1 MFNKE
6 IADKIDAVAKAEIAQ
21 YGLPTE
27 RHYDLSMQKGLEL
40 AKKLQADENLVRAGV
55 ALMDIRL
62 GYAAKVANDQPG
74 HVKYCVEFAETLL
87 KEFGVDEPYYATL
100 INCVAA
106 HHKVKT
112 ADYNPFETIEA
123 EIVANADC
131 YRFIHPRGVMSFHAT
146 AVKRGL
152 DHDAALK
159 LVESKLDEKYGIM
172 TLPAVKEELEPY
184 YKAFKDILTV
194 GRD

>member
-1 MFNKE
+1 MFSKE
-6 IADKIDAVAKAEIAQ
+6 IAEKIDAAAKAEIAQ

-40 AKKLQADENLVRAGV
+40 AKKLQADENLVMAGV

-87 KEFGVDEPYYATL
+87 KELGVGEPYYSTL
-100 INCVAA
+100 INCVSA

-112 ADYNPFETIEA
+112 ADCNPFETIEA

-159 LVESKLDEKYGIM
+159 LVENKLDEKYGIM
-172 TLPAVKEELEPY
+172 TLPEAKAELEPY
-184 YKAFKDILTV
+184 YKAFKEILTV

>member
-1 MFNKE
+1 MFSKE
-6 IADKIDAVAKAEIAQ
+6 LADKIDAVARQEIAQ

-27 RHYDLSMQKGLEL
+27 RHYNLSLQKGIEL
-40 AKKLQADENLVRAGV
+40 AGKLNADENLVKAGV
-55 ALMDIRL
+55 ALMDIKL
-62 GYAAKVANDQPG
+62 GYAAKVLNEQPA
-74 HVKYCVEFAETLL
+74 HVKYCEEFAESLL
-87 KEFGVDEPYYATL
+87 KEFGVDEPFYSIL

-112 ADYNPFETIEA
+112 AEYNPFGSIEA

-152 DHDAALK
+152 EHDKALN

-172 TLPAVKEELEPY
+172 SLPEVKEELEPY
-184 YKAFKDILTV
+184 YKAFKDILKE
-194 GRD
+194 GLD